1 MLPTQPRSQ
10 GPLLLTPGVREDPG
24 NEVGSPLSLKKQ
36 WAQER
41 TGPREGDTR
50 GEMEQRRF

>member
-10 GPLLLTPGVREDPG
+10 GPLLPTPGVREDPG